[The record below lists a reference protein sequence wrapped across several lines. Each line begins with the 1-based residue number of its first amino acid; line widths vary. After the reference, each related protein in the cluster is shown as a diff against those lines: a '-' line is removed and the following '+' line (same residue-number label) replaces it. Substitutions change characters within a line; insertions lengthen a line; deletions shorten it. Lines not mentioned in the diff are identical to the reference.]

1 MNIKRRLAQAASLL
15 LILATAAWLYL
26 RISSGN
32 VNWKLTGEV
41 WSAIQSIVTVLA
53 IAVGGLWT
61 YFNYFRG
68 RVYRPRLEP
77 KIMGRLVCKQGVTYL
92 SVIAQ
97 LKNIG
102 LSKIAIEQ
110 KGSGIIVSTF
120 DTNAA
125 SGAVNKIE
133 WNDLEVFP
141 VFETHHWIEPGE
153 TIEDQQLFA
162 LSSCNEVAI
171 RLRLRLVF
179 GGIEWNLDAIVD
191 QSPVGDLQT
200 LSHPRPKAD

>member
-1 MNIKRRLAQAASLL
+1 MNIKRRLAQVATLL
-15 LILATAAWLYL
+15 LILAFTVWLYL

-41 WSAIQSIVTVLA
+41 WSAIQNIVTVLA

-77 KIMGRLVCKQGVTYL
+77 KIMGKLVCKQGVTYL
-92 SVIAQ
+92 LVIAQ

-125 SGAVNKIE
+125 SGAVDKIE
-133 WNDLEVFP
+133 WNDLKAFP

-153 TIEDQQLFA
+153 TIEDQQLFV

-179 GGIEWNLDAIVD
+179 GGIEWNLDAIVE
-191 QSPVGDLQT
+191 QSPVGGLQT
-200 LSHPRPKAD
+200 LSDAKPKAN

>member
-15 LILATAAWLYL
+15 LILAITGWLYL

-32 VNWKLTGEV
+32 INWTLTGEI

-77 KIMGRLVCKQGVTYL
+77 KIMGKLVCKQGVTYL

-97 LKNIG
+97 VKNIG
-102 LSKIAIEQ
+102 LSKIAVEQ
-110 KGSGIIVSTF
+110 TGSAIIVSTF
-120 DTNAA
+120 DPKAA
-125 SGAVNKIE
+125 SGAVDKIK
-133 WNDLEVFP
+133 WNDLKAFP

-153 TIEDQQLFA
+153 TIEDQQLFV

-179 GGIEWNLDAIVD
+179 SKIEWNLDAIVE